1 MVTLVF
7 NAIDVENNYC
17 EFSYTNASFG
27 VCLDQLTFL
36 VDYGWKLLTV
46 KCLYKGGTYFFLPI
60 EAFDGALFGPTLNQL
75 EYEWEKLLLPA

>member
-7 NAIDVENNYC
+7 NAIDIEYNYC

-36 VDYGWKLLTV
+36 VDSGWKLITV
-46 KCLYKGGTYFFLPI
+46 KCRYKGGTYFSLPI
-60 EAFDGALFGPTLNQL
+60 EAFDGSLFGPTLNQL
-75 EYEWEKLLLPA
+75 EYEWKKLLPA